1 MAAQYL
7 GSGDHFFISSLFYL
21 SCLWFR
27 IGLPKHKGV
36 FFFFNLVFIFLIVI
50 YFIFIFFNW
59 FFSSILS
66 LIFLF
71 HLISISNLVL
81 ILLIVVFLIL
91 FLIEF
96 FCQFHPSIFYFK
108 LLICQIWFLFF
119 YYYFLFWILFYRIF
133 CFISSLNED
142 FTLCFF
148 KVFLYGLVSGSWPRS
163 RILKISTGWL

>member
-1 MAAQYL
+1 VTIF
-7 GSGDHFFISSLFYL
+7 SSPPSFISLVFGFALACQNIKVY
-21 SCLWFR
+21 
-27 IGLPKHKGV
+27 
-36 FFFFNLVFIFLIVI
+36 FFFFYLVFIFLIFI

-81 ILLIVVFLIL
+81 ILLIVFFLIL

-96 FCQFHPSIFYFK
+96 FCQFHPSTFYFK
-108 LLICQIWFLFF
+108 LLICQIWFSFF
-119 YYYFLFWILFYRIF
+119 YYYFLFCILFYRIF
-133 CFISSLNED
+133 CFISSLYED
-142 FTLCFF
+142 FALCFF
-148 KVFLYGLVSGSWPRS
+148 KVFLYGLVSSSWPRS